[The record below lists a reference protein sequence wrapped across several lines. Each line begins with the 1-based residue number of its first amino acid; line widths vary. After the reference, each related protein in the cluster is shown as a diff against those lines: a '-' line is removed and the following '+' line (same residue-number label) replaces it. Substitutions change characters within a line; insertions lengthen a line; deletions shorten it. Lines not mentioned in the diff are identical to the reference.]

1 MILRL
6 TPVIVLTAIILFPVL
21 TGCSSLLK
29 QPPAVITYYQPEYPA
44 PAGRDNAFSAVL
56 MIRPLNIQAPYDRNS
71 IVYRQHNG
79 VCGFYAYDQW
89 ISNPA
94 DLVSANLVRDFQYAN
109 LFEAVVIPGM
119 FRVPDY
125 ELNGTIVQ
133 IGEVRDPGTGE
144 STGSVHM
151 NMVLIGPRTATGQ
164 GTIRFQKDYTAS
176 RPCQAGDQESIVQA
190 ISASLQAVSSN
201 IIADVRESLLDT

>member
-1 MILRL
+1 MITQL
-6 TPVIVLTAIILFPVL
+6 TPVMALTCIILCPAL

-29 QPPAVITYYQPEYPA
+29 QPPAVITYYQPEYSPPA
-44 PAGRDNAFSAVL
+44 EQDTVFPAVL

-79 VCGFYAYDQW
+79 VSGFYAYDQW

-94 DLVSANLVRDFQYAN
+94 DLVSANLARDFQHAN
-109 LFEAVVIPGM
+109 LFEAVVTPGM

-144 STGSVHM
+144 SVGSVHM
-151 NMVLIGPRTATGQ
+151 NMILIGPRTATDQ
-164 GTIRFQKDYTAS
+164 GSIRFQKEYTAS
-176 RPCQAGDQESIVQA
+176 RPCTAGDQESVVQA
-190 ISASLQAVSSN
+190 ISASLHIVSSN
-201 IIADVRESLLDT
+201 IITDVRESLPDT